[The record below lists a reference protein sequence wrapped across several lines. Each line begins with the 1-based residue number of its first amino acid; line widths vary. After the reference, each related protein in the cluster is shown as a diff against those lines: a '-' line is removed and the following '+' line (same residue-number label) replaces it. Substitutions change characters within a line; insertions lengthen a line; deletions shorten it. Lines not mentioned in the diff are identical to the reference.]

1 MAEAHR
7 GRHSMAG
14 KDSEEVTEGR
24 SYEVR
29 TSICGRWHRG
39 GEGMGVV
46 EVNKVELTGFSVPG
60 DGGN

>member
-1 MAEAHR
+1 MGKLQTGARTVLGSGEGHGGPTAE
-7 GRHSMAG
+7 
-14 KDSEEVTEGR
+14 
-24 SYEVR
+24 
-29 TSICGRWHRG
+29 WWQRG